1 MGRNP
6 NSGILV
12 LKKTVIVTGATGFI
26 GRHTISRLVARG
38 YTVHALTSRSINH
51 TQDCHWH
58 QVDLLDPLATAEII
72 NSLQAS
78 HLLHLAWYAVPGKYW
93 SSIENLRWV
102 QASLELVRHF
112 HEAGGERVVVAGSCA
127 EYDWQHGYCSES
139 LTPRQPNSLYG
150 VCKNS
155 LQEILQS
162 YSTVSGLSSTWG
174 RIFMLYG
181 SHEFSGRLVASII
194 RSLLQGQEANCSH
207 GRQIRDFMYVE
218 DVADAFIALLDS
230 KVAGTIN
237 ISTGVPITIKEVA
250 TQIATIMGRPE
261 LLKLG
266 AVAATANDV
275 PLLVGN
281 ADRLHNELNWQ
292 PQWSI
297 EQGLEQTIQ
306 WWRQQELGRKQ

>member
-1 MGRNP
+1 MNKK
-6 NSGILV
+6 V
-12 LKKTVIVTGATGFI
+12 LVTGASGFI

-38 YTVHALTSRSINH
+38 FVVHALTASNNQLIDL
-51 TQDCHWH
+51 TDCHWH
-58 QVDLLDPLATAEII
+58 QVDLLDSITTAEII
-72 NSLQAS
+72 KTVQPS

-93 SSIENLRWV
+93 SSVENLRWV

-112 HEAGGERVVVAGSCA
+112 REAGGERVVVAGSCA
-127 EYDWQHGYCSES
+127 EYDWQHGYCSEL

-162 YSTVSGLSSTWG
+162 YGKVSGLSNAWG
-174 RIFMLYG
+174 RIFLLYG
-181 SHEFSGRLVASII
+181 SHEFPGRLVASII
-194 RSLLQGQEANCSH
+194 RSVLQGQAANCSH

-218 DVADAFIALLDS
+218 DVAAAFVTLLDS
-230 KVAGTIN
+230 EVSGTIN
-237 ISTGVPITIKEVA
+237 ISTGVPIAIKDIA
-250 TQIATIMGRPE
+250 TQIASIIGRPE

-266 AVAATANDV
+266 AIAAAANDV

-281 ADRLHNELNWQ
+281 ADRLNNELNWQ

-297 EQGLEQTIQ
+297 AHGLEQTID
-306 WWRQQELGRKQ
+306 WWRQQELR